1 MYISLSIL
9 VVAKMKKGHG
19 TTKKKF
25 LDISHMHV
33 FAVVF
38 LFAKMGKSLK
48 VIEAVG
54 I

>member
-1 MYISLSIL
+1 
-9 VVAKMKKGHG
+9 MKKGHG
-19 TTKKKF
+19 TTKKNF

-33 FAVVF
+33 FVAVVF